1 MLIID
6 IIVWVYSVG
15 ATEHSGLSVM
25 KRENHAFQTRPFWLK
40 WFTSVTVPTNYTQC
54 MTKQSP
60 FSQLWPGHPGR
71 AFVRRSRQTLEYS
84 QLHLMLEENIQTC
97 KCGRQRW
104 EAD

>member
-60 FSQLWPGHPGR
+60 FSQLCYCDGLG
-71 AFVRRSRQTLEYS
+71 ALGGVCAEKGGESTE
-84 QLHLMLEENIQTC
+84 
-97 KCGRQRW
+97 
-104 EAD
+104 